1 MNESK
6 SNIKSL
12 LLLYNK
18 VTVTFILSF
27 VYSSKNNKSNKSI
40 FFKD

>member
-12 LLLYNK
+12 LLHYNK
-18 VTVTFILSF
+18 VTVTFVLLF
-27 VYSSKNNKSNKSI
+27 VPI
-40 FFKD
+40 FFEKFYIK